1 MYNTNIKKYN
11 IKKDKIVSVS
21 LDNNKKIN
29 CSGVFLSIGSIPNTE
44 IFDIDKEDNYIVV
57 NNNYQTN
64 IDYVYAIGDVI
75 KKDVY
80 QLTTA
85 VGDATIAANSIIKNE
100 ANNK

>member
-1 MYNTNIKKYN
+1 MEPILLAYLGIALMTG
-11 IKKDKIVSVS
+11 
-21 LDNNKKIN
+21 LT
-29 CSGVFLSIGSIPNTE
+29 FIGSIPNTE

-85 VGDATIAANSIIKNE
+85 VGDATIAANSIIKKE